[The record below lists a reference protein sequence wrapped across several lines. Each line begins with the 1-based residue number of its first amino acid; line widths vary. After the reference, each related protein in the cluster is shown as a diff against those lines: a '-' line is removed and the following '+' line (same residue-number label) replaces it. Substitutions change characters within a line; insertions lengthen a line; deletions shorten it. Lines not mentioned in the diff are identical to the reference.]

1 MRKISFSLLFAFVAL
16 CAFAQQQQ
24 LTIDDAVVKNHTTL
38 APENLKQLQFIYG
51 SGDYVYAKGANGLD
65 TWIRGSFTGE
75 ETEWLTLL
83 QLNAILKDNGLE
95 EATAMPAITFNQGT
109 DFTFMNKG
117 AKIAFQPTTK
127 RAWIVAPAAIGKKLP
142 QLSSKAGFMAYVDNY
157 NISVLFNGINRQIT
171 SDGNKDIV
179 YGDAVHRNEF
189 GITKGMFWSN
199 DG

>member
-1 MRKISFSLLFAFVAL
+1 
-16 CAFAQQQQ
+16 
-24 LTIDDAVVKNHTTL
+24 
-38 APENLKQLQFIYG
+38 
-51 SGDYVYAKGANGLD
+51 
-65 TWIRGSFTGE
+65 
-75 ETEWLTLL
+75 
-83 QLNAILKDNGLE
+83 
-95 EATAMPAITFNQGT
+95 MPAITFNQGT

-199 DG
+199 DGLKLAFYRMDQSMVADYPIIDWNTYPAKSQNINYPMAGGKSHEVTIGVYDASNARLVYLETGEPKEQYLTNIAWSPDDKY